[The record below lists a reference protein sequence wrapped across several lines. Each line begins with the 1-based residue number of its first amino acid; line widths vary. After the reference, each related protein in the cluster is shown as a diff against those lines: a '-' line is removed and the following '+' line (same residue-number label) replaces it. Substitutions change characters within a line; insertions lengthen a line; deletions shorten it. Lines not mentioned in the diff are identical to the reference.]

1 MAITVRA
8 EFTSR
13 PARRDDFVKLAAALT
28 KAAADEP
35 GTLRYDWFLGAGP
48 DDFVV
53 IEEYLDSEAAFAHN
67 AHCADL
73 FEHRPRSG
81 RDDSRPAARRTF
93 PGARDLDRLESD
105 RSGVPAAGLKPLS
118 RPSVG
123 MSDKRHYVNY

>member
-73 FEHRPRSG
+73 LNTVP
-81 RDDSRPAARRTF
+81 
-93 PGARDLDRLESD
+93 DLAEMTAVQLHGELSPKLETWIASN
-105 RSGVPAAGLKPLS
+105 PTAQAYPPLA
-118 RPSVG
+118 
-123 MSDKRHYVNY
+123 